1 LGWVGILS
9 GMKQG
14 HFIHSGF
21 KISTELIILR
31 LDRAPFVLF
40 AFLTTA
46 DHINFATCRCY
57 DSNCLYLCRIY
68 SSLAHEELKTLKSC
82 VDGISELVLI
92 SR

>member
-1 LGWVGILS
+1 MLHAQINS
-9 GMKQG
+9 MKQG

-21 KISTELIILR
+21 KISTELIILG
-31 LDRAPFVLF
+31 LDRAPFLLF

-57 DSNCLYLCRIY
+57 DSSCLYLCRIH
-68 SSLAHEELKTLKSC
+68 SGLAHEELKTLKSC
-82 VDGISELVLI
+82 VDDTSERVLI